1 MGVHRQDWLPKAPCD
16 LEEILSE
23 SFKFLRELDNLRETY
38 GEIVLICAFAQISDR
53 LARIGVEEQQ
63 RVAIARQGK
72 DREYERAVDL
82 FEFLTGSGSGLQ
94 AFVRRTPGR

>member
-1 MGVHRQDWLPKAPCD
+1 MGAYRQDRLPKAPCD

-23 SFKFLRELDNLRETY
+23 SLKFLRGLDGLRETY
-38 GEIVLICAFAQISDR
+38 GEIALICAFAQISDQ

-63 RVAIARQGK
+63 RVTIARLGR

-82 FEFLTGSGSGLQ
+82 FEVLTL
-94 AFVRRTPGR
+94 APN